1 MFVVFLEDFLKTEC
15 IIIDFSI
22 KKGSSPMYWPNQ
34 EVVNYLIDQLADKKC
49 VLVFKEKENIN
60 STYTKCC

>member
-1 MFVVFLEDFLKTEC
+1 
-15 IIIDFSI
+15 
-22 KKGSSPMYWPNQ
+22 MYWPNQ

-49 VLVFKEKENIN
+49 VLVLKENIN

>member
-1 MFVVFLEDFLKTEC
+1 
-15 IIIDFSI
+15 
-22 KKGSSPMYWPNQ
+22 MYWPNQ
-34 EVVNYLIDQLADKKC
+34 EVVNYLIDQIADKKC